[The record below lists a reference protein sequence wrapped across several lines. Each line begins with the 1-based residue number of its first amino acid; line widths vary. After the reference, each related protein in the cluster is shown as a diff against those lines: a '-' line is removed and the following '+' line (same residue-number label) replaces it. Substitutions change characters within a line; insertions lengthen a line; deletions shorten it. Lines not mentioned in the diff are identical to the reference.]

1 MNDERCVCCGVIIPE
16 GRQVC
21 PQCSGEAGEQQNRR
35 DRKMSK
41 YIIKAQVSPT
51 GECNPEF
58 APEKELADG
67 IQADGFLIMTM
78 VDDLP
83 GVTSVYNLTTM
94 ELARV
99 LASERNEAGSVI
111 WEAIAIAEGLIK
123 AKEIHMESRKARMAM
138 KVAEML
144 RSREGDP
151 ECTED

>member
-1 MNDERCVCCGVIIPE
+1 
-16 GRQVC
+16 
-21 PQCSGEAGEQQNRR
+21 
-35 DRKMSK
+35 
-41 YIIKAQVSPT
+41 
-51 GECNPEF
+51 
-58 APEKELADG
+58 
-67 IQADGFLIMTM
+67 MTM
-78 VDDLP
+78 VDDRP